1 MNEKTASHG
10 SPNYLA
16 IFGILC
22 LLTVVSVLADVISLP
37 GGKLVV
43 GLIVLS
49 VATAKAAYVLRY
61 FMHLKYERAWK
72 YALLLPTV
80 ILSIG
85 LLLAL
90 FPDMAMHY
98 YPQNVPQLKSQP

>member
-1 MNEKTASHG
+1 MSDETASHS

-37 GGKLVV
+37 GGKLV
-43 GLIVLS
+43 LAIIVLAI
-49 VATAKAAYVLRY
+49 ATAKAAYVLKY
-61 FMHLKYERAWK
+61 FMHLKYEKAWK

-90 FPDMAMHY
+90 FPDIAMHY
-98 YPQNVPQLKSQP
+98 YPQDIPQVKPQP